1 MPAPPGATGRGTYLL
16 CLDRDFRE
24 VIRFEYDLTDYPWS
38 WTRAIGTGAE
48 NFDTDPDGSI
58 VRSGAYS
65 VRDTGYER
73 VVGIGL
79 KTTATVS
86 GSVSSVGRTYW
97 TFVDGTLT
105 DVVISWASR
114 AWSSDMVCQPP
125 Q

>member
-1 MPAPPGATGRGTYLL
+1 M
-16 CLDRDFRE
+16 
-24 VIRFEYDLTDYPWS
+24 IRFEYDLTDYPWS

-86 GSVSSVGRTYW
+86 GSVSSVGRTIW

-105 DVVISWASR
+105 GVVISWASR